1 MSVLS
6 KEQLLKNVTA
16 LYEDANSD
24 EALAMLADLSDTYDS
39 LGAEPN
45 ADEWK
50 KKYEENDKAWRERY
64 RERFFNPNV
73 NDKDILEKPEEEEP
87 TVKTSYEELFTTK
100 ED

>member
-39 LGAEPN
+39 LGSTAD

-50 KKYEENDKAWRERY
+50 KKYEDNDKAWRERY
-64 RERFFNPNV
+64 RERFFNPEV
-73 NDKDILEKPEEEEP
+73 KDKDLDDKKEEEEP
-87 TVKTSYEELFTTK
+87 AVKTSYDELFITK